1 LQQTTYSNK
10 SSGQKA
16 TSQAI
21 EKSAEYVRFSGFSA
35 QRMLFRSSRRFSTT
49 REAPMP
55 RKSANEIEL
64 ATITPAVPWTHERP
78 DPPQGMPEAA
88 AAVWRD
94 AVASMKARHFSKETH
109 ALLARYCHAMAE
121 CERLE
126 TELDRIGVGLPSY
139 DRLSQRLNSTASTAL
154 AYARALRLT
163 PKSNLESR
171 AGGRDPHRTIGP
183 KPWDFPSVDDTPRKP
198 RLWER

>member
-1 LQQTTYSNK
+1 
-10 SSGQKA
+10 
-16 TSQAI
+16 
-21 EKSAEYVRFSGFSA
+21 
-35 QRMLFRSSRRFSTT
+35 MLFFYN
-49 REAPMP
+49 RESPMP

-64 ATITPAVPWTHERP
+64 ATIAPAVPWTHERP

-126 TELDRIGVGLPSY
+126 TSLTVS
-139 DRLSQRLNSTASTAL
+139 ASG
-154 AYARALRLT
+154 
-163 PKSNLESR
+163 SR
-171 AGGRDPHRTIGP
+171 ATTDYHSGSTQQPP
-183 KPWDFPSVDDTPRKP
+183 PR
-198 RLWER
+198 WHTHAH

>member
-1 LQQTTYSNK
+1 
-10 SSGQKA
+10 
-16 TSQAI
+16 
-21 EKSAEYVRFSGFSA
+21 
-35 QRMLFRSSRRFSTT
+35 
-49 REAPMP
+49 MP
-55 RKSANEIEL
+55 RKSANEIDHL
-64 ATITPAVPWTHERP
+64 ANSPAVPWTHERP

-94 AVASMKARHFSKETH
+94 AVSSMKARHFSKETH

-171 AGGRDPHRTIGP
+171 ASSRDPHRTLYP
-183 KPWDFPSVDDTPRKP
+183 KPWEWTNDGDDEHRRKK
-198 RLWER
+198 LWER

>member
-1 LQQTTYSNK
+1 
-10 SSGQKA
+10 
-16 TSQAI
+16 
-21 EKSAEYVRFSGFSA
+21 
-35 QRMLFRSSRRFSTT
+35 
-49 REAPMP
+49 MP

-64 ATITPAVPWTHERP
+64 ATIAPAVPWTHERP

-94 AVASMKARHFSKETH
+94 AVSSMKARHFSKETH

-154 AYARALRLT
+154 AFARALRLT

-171 AGGRDPHRTIGP
+171 ADGRDPHRTIGP
-183 KPWDFPSVDDTPRKP
+183 KPWDFPYEDDTPRKP

>member
-1 LQQTTYSNK
+1 MLSRPKVLGDFLQP
-10 SSGQKA
+10 
-16 TSQAI
+16 
-21 EKSAEYVRFSGFSA
+21 V
-35 QRMLFRSSRRFSTT
+35 
-49 REAPMP
+49 REALVP
-55 RKSANEIEL
+55 RKSANEIDHL
-64 ATITPAVPWTHERP
+64 ANSPAVPWTHERP

-183 KPWDFPSVDDTPRKP
+183 KPWD
-198 RLWER
+198 L

>member
-1 LQQTTYSNK
+1 
-10 SSGQKA
+10 
-16 TSQAI
+16 
-21 EKSAEYVRFSGFSA
+21 V
-35 QRMLFRSSRRFSTT
+35 
-49 REAPMP
+49 P
-55 RKSANEIEL
+55 RKSANEIDHL
-64 ATITPAVPWTHERP
+64 ANSPAVPWTHERP
-78 DPPQGMPEAA
+78 NPPQGMPEAA

-94 AVASMKARHFSKETH
+94 AVSSMKARHFSKETH

-171 AGGRDPHRTIGP
+171 ASGRDPHRTIGP
-183 KPWDFPSVDDTPRKP
+183 KPWDFPYEDDTPRKP

>member
-1 LQQTTYSNK
+1 MFATDYLFQQKFGSK
-10 SSGQKA
+10 KP

-21 EKSAEYVRFSGFSA
+21 EKSAELAPFRWLFGPENAISAKVLGDFLRPVRP
-35 QRMLFRSSRRFSTT
+35 RCPENPPTKSTT
-49 REAPMP
+49 LPTASP
-55 RKSANEIEL
+55 S
-64 ATITPAVPWTHERP
+64 PWTHERP
-78 DPPQGMPEAA
+78 DAPQGMPEAA

-94 AVASMKARHFSKETH
+94 SISSMKARHFSKETH

-154 AYARALRLT
+154 AYATRIKAHAPNLIWRAA
-163 PKSNLESR
+163 P
-171 AGGRDPHRTIGP
+171 AAAIRTAP
-183 KPWDFPSVDDTPRKP
+183 
-198 RLWER
+198 